1 MFTLKKIR
9 NTLKLKKKLKIICS
23 TFKPKKKSP
32 KKYFEL
38 KSEKKKKIGTE
49 QNNGRLAQHQAH
61 GKPNILQRKQTYGFS
76 KKNQANH

>member
-1 MFTLKKIR
+1 MFYFQA
-9 NTLKLKKKLKIICS
+9 KKK
-23 TFKPKKKSP
+23 KKKTP

-38 KSEKKKKIGTE
+38 KSEKKKKKIGTE